1 MAIYIKIKK
10 TKIIDEYKEIQNE
23 TEHKNKNKKYKKIS
37 IKGG

>member
-23 TEHKNKNKKYKKIS
+23 IEHKNKNKKYKKYQ
-37 IKGG
+37 